1 MPKITLLLCCLL
13 ATACSLPKN
22 PDSIDQIASTD
33 KTTIN
38 HQLQVSGDAAYPALT
53 FLSLSNDDTE
63 EVPYSEVFPINRAP
77 GDVWQRLRSKFS
89 LPTQNNKRLDQQLNW
104 YVKHPEYMKR
114 VSERAAPYLH
124 YIAKT
129 AEEMNIPSEIALLP
143 IVESAFKPF
152 AYSHGRASG
161 IWQFIPATG
170 KRFGLKQ
177 NWWYDGRRDVY
188 ASTIAA
194 YKLLTKLQKQFKGD
208 WLLALAAY
216 NSGER
221 NVHRAIRKNKRKGKP
236 TDFWNL
242 KLPTETRAYVPKL
255 LALKRIVAKPEKY
268 NIKLT
273 KIENAPYF
281 EKVDTTSQIDLARI
295 ADLSELPLD
304 DVYKLNPAFNRWATS
319 PTGPHYILLPIKE
332 AALFK
337 EKLAALPPAKRISWV
352 RHKIRKG
359 ETISDIADKYHT
371 SISSIKRVNRLR
383 KNFLRAGHSLT
394 IPVASKSLR
403 SYKLSANQ
411 RKKAQQNIPRKG
423 IKVSHVVRQGDSFWT
438 LSRRHKVNVRS
449 IAKWNGMAPRDTLA
463 VGQKLIIW
471 SRTGAS
477 VSHNDPDNLYIP
489 KQRNVTKRIGYRVRN
504 GDSLARIATKFKV
517 SIRQLLRWN
526 KRLAKKKYLQPG
538 QRVTLYIDVTKQT
551 G

>member
-38 HQLQVSGDAAYPALT
+38 HQPQVSGDAAYPALT

-63 EVPYSEVFPINRAP
+63 EAAYSEVFPINRAP

-89 LPTQNNKRLDQQLNW
+89 LPAQNNKRLDQQLNW

-114 VSERAAPYLH
+114 VSERAAPYMH

-194 YKLLTKLQKQFKGD
+194 YELLTKLQKQFKGD

-242 KLPTETRAYVPKL
+242 KLPSETRAYVPKL
-255 LALKRIVAKPEKY
+255 LALKRIVAEPEKY

-273 KIENAPYF
+273 KIENTPYF

>member
-255 LALKRIVAKPEKY
+255 LALKRIVAEPEKY